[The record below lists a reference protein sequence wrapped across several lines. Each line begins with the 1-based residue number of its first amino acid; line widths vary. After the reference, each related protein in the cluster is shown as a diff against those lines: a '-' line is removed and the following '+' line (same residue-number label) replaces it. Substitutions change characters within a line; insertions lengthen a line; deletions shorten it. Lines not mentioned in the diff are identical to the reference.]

1 MVEDVREEGLAGA
14 TVGVQKT
21 EQIQLVRRD
30 EVSKA
35 CPPARPMAV
44 QRVRDAFA
52 GVHG

>member
-30 EVSKA
+30 EVPKLVHRLGPWWCS
-35 CPPARPMAV
+35 
-44 QRVRDAFA
+44 DAFA